1 MSALTDRLDRVA
13 AQTRVV
19 AAASGALRRLRR
31 AGGNVALGLIDQA
44 LLSGSAFVQT
54 IVLANVLDIVSFGRF
69 SVAWSF
75 SILIEAVF
83 LRGMFDDGLPA
94 TAHRIPRSRWPQ
106 LRLGL
111 YLSSLLVSAGLGLLL
126 VVAGL
131 VMVTIGGDAGGL
143 VIATGLA
150 IPAVRLQSMFRRICY
165 LDGRLPRALASSLT
179 YCVVLVASAGLMIVL
194 KLTGAAAAMAC
205 IAISAAVAGS
215 LMLCYTRELAWPQA
229 RIFRGSL
236 RRLFR
241 NGRWFVAT
249 SLTYW
254 IGSIGLIPVCGALIG
269 LDASA
274 SLRILLLVFAP
285 LSQFCATMF
294 SVRLPEIAAE
304 LRAGRRSTVTAA
316 ARENALLLGS
326 IAAAYG
332 AAVMLLGQRILAF
345 VIHGQTYDIGTGS
358 LALMGI
364 AMGLDAVWLGLAL
377 PLFAT
382 GRPQRFML
390 SRIAG
395 LVALCCVLPFA
406 AQAWQVMG
414 AVAAM
419 VASSG
424 ASVITVVLTNS
435 ARKQA

>member
-13 AQTRVV
+13 AQRRV
-19 AAASGALRRLRR
+19 AGAVRGSLRRLRR
-31 AGGNVALGLIDQA
+31 AGGNVALGLVDQA
-44 LLSGSAFVQT
+44 LLSGSAFVLT
-54 IVLANVLDIVSFGRF
+54 IVLANVLDVSSFGSF

-83 LRGMFDDGLPA
+83 LRGLFDDGLPA
-94 TAHRIPRSRWPQ
+94 AAHRIPTSLWPQ

-111 YLSSLLVSAGLGLLL
+111 YLSSLLVSAALGLLL
-126 VVAGL
+126 VIAGL
-131 VMVTIGGDAGGL
+131 VIVVIGGGAGGL

-165 LDGRLPRALASSLT
+165 LDGRLPRATASSLT
-179 YCVVLVASAGLMIVL
+179 YCLALAVSAGLMIAF
-194 KLTGAAAAMAC
+194 KLAGAAAAMAC
-205 IAISAAVAGS
+205 IAISAALAAS
-215 LMLCYTRELAWPQA
+215 LLLAHTSELAWPQA
-229 RIFRGSL
+229 RIFRSSL

-241 NGRWFVAT
+241 NGRWFVAN

-254 IGSIGLIPVCGALIG
+254 IGSIGLIPVCGLLIG
-269 LDASA
+269 LEASA

-304 LRAGRRSTVTAA
+304 LRAGRRSAVAAA

-326 IAAAYG
+326 IAVAYG
-332 AAVMLLGQRILAF
+332 AVIVLLGQRILAL
-345 VIHGQTYDIGTGS
+345 VIHGQSYEIGAGS
-358 LALMGI
+358 LGLMAA
-364 AMGLDAVWLGLAL
+364 AMALDAVWLGLAL

-382 GRPQRFML
+382 GKPQRFML

-395 LVALCCVLPFA
+395 LAALCCVLPFA
-406 AQAWQVMG
+406 AQAWQVTG

-419 VASSG
+419 VASSA
-424 ASVITVVLTNS
+424 ASVVTVVLTNS
-435 ARKQA
+435 VRERT

>member
-1 MSALTDRLDRVA
+1 MTDRLDRA
-13 AQTRVV
+13 AGQSRV
-19 AAASGALRRLRR
+19 AAAVSGSVRRLRR
-31 AGGNVALGLIDQA
+31 AGGNVALGLVDQG
-44 LLSGSAFVQT
+44 LLSGSAFVLT
-54 IVLANVLDIVSFGRF
+54 IVLANVLDINSFGRF

-83 LRGMFDDGLPA
+83 LRGLFDDGLPA
-94 TAHRIPRSRWPQ
+94 TAHRIPRTRWPQ

-111 YLSSLLVSAGLGLLL
+111 YLSSLLVSGSLGLLL
-126 VVAGL
+126 VIAGL
-131 VMVTIGGDAGGL
+131 VIAAVGGEAGGL

-165 LDGRLPRALASSLT
+165 LDGRLPRAVASSLT
-179 YCVVLVASAGLMIVL
+179 YCVVLVASAGLMIAL

-205 IAISAAVAGS
+205 IAISGAVAAS
-215 LMLCYTRELAWPQA
+215 LLLIHTGELAWPEV

-254 IGSIGLIPVCGALIG
+254 IGSIGLIPVCGVLIG

-294 SVRLPEIAAE
+294 SVRLPEIASE
-304 LRAGRRSTVTAA
+304 LRAGRRSAVAAA

-326 IAAAYG
+326 IAVAYG
-332 AAVMLLGQRILAF
+332 AIVVLLGQRILAL
-345 VIHGQTYDIGTGS
+345 VIHGQTYQIGTGS
-358 LALMGI
+358 LALMGA
-364 AMGLDAVWLGLAL
+364 AMALDAVWLGLAL

-390 SRIAG
+390 SRITG
-395 LVALCCVLPFA
+395 LVALCCVLPLA
-406 AQAWQVMG
+406 AEAWGIMG

-419 VASSG
+419 VASSA

-435 ARKQA
+435 AREQA